1 MSPTS
6 SWICKSLL
14 LSAAIALLACVG
26 FYLFL
31 RIHQELQIQPS
42 CSWEFGAVVFIVSAI
57 FALIYFRTRAAR

>member
-1 MSPTS
+1 
-6 SWICKSLL
+6 L

-57 FALIYFRTRAAR
+57 FALIYFRMRAAR